1 MEVGT
6 LDFVFVLFQVVVEG
20 IKNKSNVFLNCQ
32 FPLIGRC
39 TQSFFSFQK

>member
-20 IKNKSNVFLNCQ
+20 IKNKSNLSSLIVN
-32 FPLIGRC
+32 FP
-39 TQSFFSFQK
+39 